1 MAENGESKPRGPRRH
16 SNRGGSRPSSNG
28 GGRTRQRGPE
38 DGDET
43 VEKTQH
49 VSVPIPP
56 SLIGKTVTGKICDI
70 VRRGRGQF
78 GFIFIGEGE
87 ATRADTPR
95 IYFNFKDYT
104 EERFPPRRNYVVSF
118 TCLEDDEKRVYA
130 SNVQLTPQ
138 GAKDAEVRE
147 EEYLKR
153 TAGEKREPR
162 ERRERREK
170 RDEDER
176 TVTLMVTCEGKS
188 GEKQITAKLSQSIGK
203 LKHTATT
210 EFDAPIE
217 YSVYCAD
224 GTLLSRA
231 ILAEMSEG
239 SIIHLKPAPATA

>member
-1 MAENGESKPRGPRRH
+1 MAEESKPRGPRRH
-16 SNRGGSRPSSNG
+16 SNRGGGGGRENG
-28 GGRTRQRGPE
+28 GGRRRGP
-38 DGDET
+38 DDEA
-43 VEKTQH
+43 VEKPQH
-49 VSVPIPP
+49 VTVPIPP
-56 SLIGKTVTGKICDI
+56 SLIGKTATGKICDI

-78 GFIFIGEGE
+78 GFIYIGEGE

-104 EERFPPRRNYVVSF
+104 ETRFPPRRNYVVSF

-162 ERRERREK
+162 ERRERRDK
-170 RDEDER
+170 RDDDER

-217 YSVYCAD
+217 YNVYCAD

>member
-1 MAENGESKPRGPRRH
+1 MRGPDDAEVGEKPEREE
-16 SNRGGSRPSSNG
+16 RPNVPVP
-28 GGRTRQRGPE
+28 PE
-38 DGDET
+38 
-43 VEKTQH
+43 
-49 VSVPIPP
+49 
-56 SLIGKTVTGKICDI
+56 LIGKTAVGKIETI

-87 ATRADTPR
+87 GSRATTPR
-95 IYFNFKDYT
+95 IYFNFKDYVET
-104 EERFPPRRNYVVSF
+104 RFPPRRGYLVSF
-118 TCLEDDEKRVYA
+118 MCEEDDEGRPYA
-130 SNVQLTPQ
+130 TNLTLTPT
-138 GAKDAEVRE
+138 GLVEAEQRE

-153 TAGEKREPR
+153 TATSTGEPRVPR
-162 ERRERREK
+162 ERRERRDK
-170 RDEDER
+170 RDDDER

-217 YSVYCAD
+217 YNVYCAD